1 MSDCSSLVTSDGN
14 NKVKVQLLIDCLH
27 VGFLYKFM
35 TIKIILFPTNLALL
49 WLFEGVKTRGN
60 GGLL

>member
-1 MSDCSSLVTSDGN
+1 
-14 NKVKVQLLIDCLH
+14 
-27 VGFLYKFM
+27 M